1 MSRRPKSLVRRHVV
15 AVSSGGAPICVG
27 GRKQISLNGG
37 SDEELC
43 SPRRRM
49 LRYNLCGATARV
61 VVAHAVCT
69 LGRMNVG
76 SVVIERAQCAAETQ
90 NAGCAITLAS
100 SAKAICEH
108 V

>member
-1 MSRRPKSLVRRHVV
+1 VSRRPKSLVRRHVV

-49 LRYNLCGATARV
+49 LGPRCEVSSVAVFVLVSQKGTNIARLAIGIAT
-61 VVAHAVCT
+61 
-69 LGRMNVG
+69 
-76 SVVIERAQCAAETQ
+76 I
-90 NAGCAITLAS
+90 AS
-100 SAKAICEH
+100 
-108 V
+108 